1 MADQIL
7 NWQKKVLFVNLTF
20 QTLMWITAAVVKT
33 IPRWVF
39 KRVEEDIAKK
49 GVHLST
55 EQLQQLQMILIRIEA
70 DLRKIVLTEEKTDR
84 LIPEPETEEVRE
96 KQADANNL

>member
-1 MADQIL
+1 
-7 NWQKKVLFVNLTF
+7 
-20 QTLMWITAAVVKT
+20 VVKT

-84 LIPEPETEEVRE
+84 LIPGPETEEVRE
-96 KQADANNL
+96 KQDDANNL